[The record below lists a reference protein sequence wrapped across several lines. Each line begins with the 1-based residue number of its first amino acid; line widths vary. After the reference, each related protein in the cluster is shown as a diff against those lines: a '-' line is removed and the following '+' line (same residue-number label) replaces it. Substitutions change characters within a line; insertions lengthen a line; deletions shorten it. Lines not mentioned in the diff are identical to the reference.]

1 MLLAIDIGN
10 SQIVCGVLQKDALI
24 AEWRLATDH
33 IKTADE
39 YDMTLR
45 SLLAIHQVDLS
56 SIQGC
61 IMTSVVPPL
70 THTFEILL
78 HALVGQA
85 PLIVT
90 ASCPHG
96 LSLRYDNPEEIGT
109 DRLVN
114 AAAAFSRYQRGL
126 IIVDFGTATTFCT
139 ITGQGEYLGG
149 AIAPGLKGAAD
160 SLHLKTAK
168 LPKVDLAIPPSIIGR
183 DTATSM
189 QSGIMFGYAGLVDA
203 IVTRIQQEIDQPT
216 YVLATGGMASS
227 VTPISKTIQEVRPY
241 LTLEGLALLY
251 SRMTFPVDNHSTP
264 APDYLS

>member
-10 SQIVCGVLQKDALI
+10 TQIVCGVLQNETLI
-24 AEWRLATDH
+24 ADWRLSTDPT
-33 IKTADE
+33 KTADE
-39 YDMTLR
+39 YDMALR
-45 SLLAIHQVDLS
+45 ALASIHKI
-56 SIQGC
+56 SIQNLHGC

-78 HALVGQA
+78 SSLVGQT

-90 ASCPHG
+90 SSCPHG
-96 LSLRYDNPEEIGT
+96 LTLRYDNPEEIGA

-114 AAAAFSRYQRGL
+114 AAAAFARYQQSL

-139 ITGQGEYLGG
+139 ITKQGEYLGG
-149 AIAPGLKGAAD
+149 AIAPGLKMTAD
-160 SLHLKTAK
+160 SLHLQTAK
-168 LPKVDLAIPPSIIGR
+168 LPKVDLAVPESVIGR

-203 IVTRIQQEIDQPT
+203 LVKRIQNDSGQS
-216 YVLATGGMASS
+216 YFVLATGGLAPLIS
-227 VTPISKTIQEVRPY
+227 PISSTIQEIRPH

-251 SRMTFPVDNHSTP
+251 SRMTSPCG
-264 APDYLS
+264 

>member
-1 MLLAIDIGN
+1 MLLAVDIGN
-10 SQIVCGVLQKDALI
+10 SQIVCGVLQQETII
-24 AEWRLATDH
+24 AQWRLSTDH

-39 YDMTLR
+39 YDMALR
-45 SLLAIHQVDLS
+45 SLLAIHHVDLTN
-56 SIQGC
+56 IHGC

-70 THTFEILL
+70 THAFEILL
-78 HALVGQA
+78 HTLVGQA
-85 PLIVT
+85 PLIAT

-139 ITGQGEYLGG
+139 ITQQGEYLGG

-168 LPKVDLAIPPSIIGR
+168 LPKVDLAIPPSVIGS
-183 DTATSM
+183 DTASSM

-203 IVTRIQQEIDQPT
+203 IVTRIQQEMDQPA
-216 YVLATGGMASS
+216 YVLATGGLAAII
-227 VTPISKTIQEVRPY
+227 TPISKTILEVRPH

-251 SRMTFPVDNHSTP
+251 SRMTS
-264 APDYLS
+264 ACG

>member
-1 MLLAIDIGN
+1 MFLAIDIGN
-10 SQIVCGVLQKDALI
+10 SQIVCGVYQNNTLI
-24 AEWRLATDH
+24 ADWRLSTDH
-33 IKTADE
+33 TKTADE
-39 YDMTLR
+39 FDMTLR
-45 SLLAIHQVDLS
+45 ALLTIHNVDPTKIHGS
-56 SIQGC
+56 

-70 THTFEILL
+70 THTFETLL
-78 HALVGQA
+78 TLLVGQR
-85 PLIVT
+85 PLIIT

-114 AAAAFSRYQRGL
+114 AAAGYSHYQRGL

-139 ITGQGEYLGG
+139 ITQQGEYLGG
-149 AIAPGLKGAAD
+149 AIAPGLKMAAD

-168 LPKVDLAIPPSIIGR
+168 LPKVDLVVPSSVIGR

-203 IVTRIQQEIDQPT
+203 IVKRIQQDSGEPH
-216 YVLATGGMASS
+216 YVVATGGLAS
-227 VTPISKTIQEVRPY
+227 TIHPISSTIQEVRPN

-251 SRMTFPVDNHSTP
+251 GRM
-264 APDYLS
+264 APSCG